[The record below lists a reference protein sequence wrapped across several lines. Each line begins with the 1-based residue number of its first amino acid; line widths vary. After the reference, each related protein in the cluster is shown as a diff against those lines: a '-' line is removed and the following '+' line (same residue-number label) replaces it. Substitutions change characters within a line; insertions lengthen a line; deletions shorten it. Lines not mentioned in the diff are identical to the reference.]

1 MTANASRKVPNLS
14 KARRAQLANQL
25 ESALLL
31 AAQCATALLA
41 DDLRRIDQDD
51 QDQGTR
57 VKDLS
62 LISHR
67 AQLALGIA
75 QGLHR

>member
-1 MTANASRKVPNLS
+1 MTATSRKVPTLS
-14 KARRAQLANQL
+14 KTRRAQLAHQL
-25 ESALLL
+25 ETALLL

-51 QDQGTR
+51 QDQGSR
-57 VKDLS
+57 VKQLS

-67 AQLALGIA
+67 AQLALGDA